1 MKTILDNETLLK
13 IIKIQTEVV
22 QQGIDLSSIM
32 NIVVHRV
39 QELTDSDGAI
49 IEFVEEDEIVYSSTA
64 GKAENFLGMR
74 FKVDSSLSGECIR
87 LDSILICKDSEN
99 DDRVNKN
106 ATRKVGLRSMVVI
119 PLKHLDTIVGVLK
132 IFSNKISFFDETH
145 IEIMKLMSELIA
157 AAMFSAIKNEATEIF
172 KRATYDQLTGIPNRA
187 LFYDRFR
194 QKLSQAQKLSEKFG
208 VISIDM
214 DGLKYINDTFGHRA
228 GDASLKELA
237 HRIHNSIRKSDT
249 LARLGGDEF
258 GIITHKIKQEE
269 ELVLLIK
276 KIELEISKP
285 FRFEKNEISLRASI
299 GFSIFSEDGD
309 ELDILLEK
317 ADQAMYIEK
326 RTRKSKRTS

>member
-1 MKTILDNETLLK
+1 
-13 IIKIQTEVV
+13 
-22 QQGIDLSSIM
+22 
-32 NIVVHRV
+32 
-39 QELTDSDGAI
+39 
-49 IEFVEEDEIVYSSTA
+49 
-64 GKAENFLGMR
+64 
-74 FKVDSSLSGECIR
+74 
-87 LDSILICKDSEN
+87 
-99 DDRVNKN
+99 
-106 ATRKVGLRSMVVI
+106 
-119 PLKHLDTIVGVLK
+119 
-132 IFSNKISFFDETH
+132 
-145 IEIMKLMSELIA
+145 MKLMSELIA

-214 DGLKYINDTFGHRA
+214 DGLKYINDTFGHRV

-285 FRFEKNEISLRASI
+285 FRFEKNGISLRASI

-317 ADQAMYIEK
+317 ADQAMYTEK
-326 RTRKSKRTS
+326 RTRKNKRTS